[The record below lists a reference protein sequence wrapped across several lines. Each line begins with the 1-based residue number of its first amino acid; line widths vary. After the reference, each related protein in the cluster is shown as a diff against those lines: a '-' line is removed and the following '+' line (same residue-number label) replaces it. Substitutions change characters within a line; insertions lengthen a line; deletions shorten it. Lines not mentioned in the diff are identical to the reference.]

1 MQKDM
6 PKKMSPIMTTI
17 NRLFLFVFFAILAVP
32 HVSQAEAPPPGG
44 GGGGQGG
51 TGAEPEQWMLL
62 VVMLTVLSLGLFF
75 KQKRLSKNA

>member
-6 PKKMSPIMTTI
+6 QKKMSPIMTAI
-17 NRLFLFVFFAILAVP
+17 NSLSLSVFFAILAVP
-32 HVSQAEAPPPGG
+32 HLSQAEAPPPGG

-62 VVMLTVLSLGLFF
+62 IVMLVVLSLGLFF